1 MEFLTRY
8 MAIHNIIF
16 PMFLTFRVNH
26 KTMLQL
32 MACKLSYGHGQQD
45 EIHSSQ
51 SFSSHPLLAY
61 RRTDVRAVEKDSEV
75 ESHIV
80 INPGT

>member
-1 MEFLTRY
+1 M
-8 MAIHNIIF
+8 
-16 PMFLTFRVNH
+16 
-26 KTMLQL
+26 
-32 MACKLSYGHGQQD
+32 GQQD

-80 INPGT
+80 INPVACDKINPVTGKIGGKLQSYFPSSRGSLILVK